1 MKVVREF
8 YNVTV
13 KHFAIVNRNLK
24 SNNGI
29 RLTSMLFQFFDPLC
43 IWTKAL
49 TNTPYIQNRQS
60 SSMKVL
66 LGPKHKIWKGP
77 FLDIC
82 TQLYSTF
89 WMCFVHRYN
98 YSWVDLTLPQ
108 ICRFQVICKYLQVL
122 FSRYTHDFNGEDF
135 WNEIGS
141 YLKITKTK

>member
-1 MKVVREF
+1 M
-8 YNVTV
+8 YLNI
-13 KHFAIVNRNLK
+13 KHTISCKCRTNFEYVSFLK
-24 SNNGI
+24 
-29 RLTSMLFQFFDPLC
+29 LFQILDPLC
-43 IWTKAL
+43 IRTKAL

-60 SSMKVL
+60 CSMKVL

-77 FLDIC
+77 FLEYIC
-82 TQLYSTF
+82 TLLHSTF

-108 ICRFQVICKYLQVL
+108 ICHFQVICKYLQVL
-122 FSRYTHDFNGEDF
+122 FCRYTHDFNGEDF

>member
-1 MKVVREF
+1 MISVNLASNEF
-8 YNVTV
+8 YSYFYLMVVWAT
-13 KHFAIVNRNLK
+13 HRNYFRC
-24 SNNGI
+24 I
-29 RLTSMLFQFFDPLC
+29 DPLC

-49 TNTPYIQNRQS
+49 TNTPHIQNRQS
-60 SSMKVL
+60 SCMKVL

-108 ICRFQVICKYLQVL
+108 ICRFQLICKYLQVIFYSSVIHECRL
-122 FSRYTHDFNGEDF
+122 EK
-135 WNEIGS
+135 I
-141 YLKITKTK
+141 LKTPKSVLTWK